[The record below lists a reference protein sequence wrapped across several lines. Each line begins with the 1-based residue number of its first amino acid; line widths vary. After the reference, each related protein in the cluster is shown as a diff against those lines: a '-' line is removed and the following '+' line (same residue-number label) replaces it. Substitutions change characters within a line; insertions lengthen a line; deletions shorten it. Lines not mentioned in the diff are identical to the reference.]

1 MKFCNFKNVSLF
13 GFFLFGFSSFGQE
26 HMWTLEEC
34 VSYALE
40 HNIDVQKQAIEEERA
55 NIGKQIAFGN
65 FLPSVNGSASHSWT
79 LGLNQNITTGL
90 LENQTTQFTAAGV
103 DVGIDLFKGL
113 QYQHQLAKARL
124 SEIAARYQ
132 AQKMKEDISLNVVN
146 AYLQI
151 VFNQELLKTN
161 QAQSIEKKKQEQRAK
176 ELVQAGIVPAGDL
189 LDVQAAVLQ
198 VEQQVISSE
207 NALELSKLALAQLLQ
222 LRNYDKFEISDS
234 EIEVDL
240 SAVLLESSS
249 EVVRRAK
256 ETQIDLK
263 IAQTRVGM
271 ADRDL
276 KISKAQFLPQLR
288 AFYSF
293 ATRAAY
299 MDRISGMTIDS
310 ANPTKMIGQVE
321 GTNQAVVQPNLVPI
335 ISGPESMLNQ
345 FDANKGQ
352 SFGLGLTIPIFN
364 GFSVRNNVRLNRLEV
379 KRAALD
385 QEAAELKLEQL
396 VYTAYAD
403 TKSALKS
410 YEAAKVTLTA
420 RSLALEYAKARY
432 EVGLMNVFDYN
443 QAETLHVTAASDLL
457 KAKYD
462 YVFKTKILEYYFGIP
477 LFEN

>member
-1 MKFCNFKNVSLF
+1 MKFCTIKNIGLF
-13 GFFLFGFSSFGQE
+13 GFLLLGFSSFAQE
-26 HMWTLEEC
+26 RRWTLEAC
-34 VSYALE
+34 VAYALE
-40 HNIDVQKQAIEEERA
+40 HNIEVQQQGIEEERA
-55 NIGKQIAFGN
+55 AVGKQIALGN
-65 FLPSVNGSASHSWT
+65 FLPSVSGSASHSWT
-79 LGLNQNITTGL
+79 LGLNQNITTGM

-103 DVGIDLFKGL
+103 DVGIDVFKGL
-113 QYQHQLAKARL
+113 QYQHQLSKARL
-124 SEIAARYQ
+124 SEVAARYQ
-132 AQKMKEDISLNVVN
+132 AQKMKEDVSLNVVN

-161 QAQSIEKKKQEQRAK
+161 QAQSTEKKKQEQRTK
-176 ELVQAGIVPAGDL
+176 ELVEAGIVPAGDL
-189 LDVQAAVLQ
+189 LDVQAAVAQ
-198 VEQQVISSE
+198 VEQQLIASE

-222 LRNYDKFEISDS
+222 LRDYENFEVSDR
-234 EIEVDL
+234 EIQADL
-240 SAVLLESSS
+240 SAVLLESAS
-249 EVVRRAK
+249 EVVQRAK
-256 ETQIDLK
+256 ATQIDLK
-263 IAQTRVGM
+263 IAETRVRI

-276 KISKAQFLPQLR
+276 KISKTQFLPQLR

-299 MDRISGMTIDS
+299 MDRVSGVQVDA
-310 ANPTKMIGQVE
+310 ANPTKMVGMVE
-321 GTNQAVVQPNLVPI
+321 GTNQAVVQPNMVPI
-335 ISGPESMLNQ
+335 ISGPESMWNQ

-364 GFSVRNNVRLNRLEV
+364 GFSVRNNVKLNRLEV
-379 KRAALD
+379 KRTALE

-410 YEAAKVTLTA
+410 FEAAKATLTA
-420 RSLALEYAKARY
+420 RTLALEYAKARY
-432 EVGLMNVFDYN
+432 EVGMMNVFDYN
-443 QAETLHVTAASDLL
+443 QAETLHVSAVSDLL